1 MIKWIKEHRNLA
13 DSLLILGGGAL
24 LLEII
29 TSGGIIFG
37 GGTLAAIGVF
47 IAMPLMAYDEHLEKK
62 HKKRNRAN

>member
-29 TSGGIIFG
+29 ENGEIIFG
-37 GGTLAAIGVF
+37 GGTLVAIGVF
-47 IAMPLMAYDEHLEKK
+47 IAIPLMAYDEHLEKK